1 MGPDSQN
8 CFLIH
13 GPIRG
18 TRSTPANGSAARTS
32 GIVRGTMPAGRHSSC
47 PIKSTHGVSY
57 NELAK
62 LHAMAYSWNGNA
74 SFLNASLTAFRML
87 DEFDVQVHGVNSAQE
102 ALSGIG
108 PNVGTETCDI
118 VDYSYSNEWL
128 LRITGDA
135 RVHGDRL
142 EKAFHNAAPGAIN
155 RTFSGHVYHQSPNL
169 VASSR
174 GYDNLDQQG
183 DRAWRME
190 WFHATPCCTGNQARL
205 LPNYIHHMFWGTPEG
220 GLAATMYGPVTV
232 RAAVGSGKAAATQQ
246 IELSVSTDYPF
257 ADTINM
263 SLTVLDDDNTATATF
278 PLLLRIPAWCTA
290 PSLTVAGKHVDAS
303 APDDKGFVRVDRTW
317 KTGDQIL
324 LTLPATIVARKRL
337 TFGNGLEGRK
347 FNAAAPWGDQNTT
360 SNLPFCEISRA
371 SLTFALPMEA
381 DPSGEFGYAVD
392 CNASTMKF
400 QASPLPTNK
409 PWDWPLE
416 APLTITTKARPFA
429 WRDAWRLP
437 DKPISPREATGP
449 EQEIKLVP
457 YGNTKVLRISMFPYL
472 E

>member
-1 MGPDSQN
+1 
-8 CFLIH
+8 
-13 GPIRG
+13 
-18 TRSTPANGSAARTS
+18 
-32 GIVRGTMPAGRHSSC
+32 
-47 PIKSTHGVSY
+47 
-57 NELAK
+57 
-62 LHAMAYSWNGNA
+62 
-74 SFLNASLTAFRML
+74 
-87 DEFDVQVHGVNSAQE
+87 
-102 ALSGIG
+102 
-108 PNVGTETCDI
+108 
-118 VDYSYSNEWL
+118 
-128 LRITGDA
+128 
-135 RVHGDRL
+135 
-142 EKAFHNAAPGAIN
+142 
-155 RTFSGHVYHQSPNL
+155 
-169 VASSR
+169 
-174 GYDNLDQQG
+174 
-183 DRAWRME
+183 ME